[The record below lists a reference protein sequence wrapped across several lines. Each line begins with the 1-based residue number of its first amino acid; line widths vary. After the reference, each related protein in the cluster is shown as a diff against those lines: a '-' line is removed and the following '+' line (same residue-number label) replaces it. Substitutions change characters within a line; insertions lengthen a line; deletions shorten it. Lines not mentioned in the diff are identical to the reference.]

1 LKNKQNKATANK
13 KASRS
18 DRFFSLIDG
27 IIRDRISSNIQLE
40 LIFAVAICLV
50 AAFIGYNV
58 TYKMTERT
66 VETSH
71 ISYDSGIESI
81 RDSAYDIAERMIN
94 DLRYKEET
102 EITDEMRRNVRYPSE
117 NNPLA
122 KQFDLYQA
130 MKNLIEDFSRVENL
144 KVMVT
149 DLNGNIQFKTEGV
162 SESKL
167 DIFDVLKNSFD
178 VSYSGSTTIYHNP
191 GTPQDPAQEMTLVY
205 PMNFLDEDRYLIV
218 KAAPAAVVDTTLSY
232 VYNTSLA
239 LFAALLL
246 FVALF
251 LIITRRKMD
260 YIQQLSDTVKVI
272 STGNFKYKAPVKGND
287 ELTNLAKSINSMATD
302 IDVRIEEERK
312 LEQMKNDLITNVS
325 HDLRTPLTS
334 IIGYIELAKSDAIS
348 PEKRKEYIEIASS
361 KSLRLKELIESLF
374 EYSKLESPEHKLN
387 IMNVSLRELIEQ
399 LVEEMIPLAEEYGHT
414 LEKVMPK
421 VDVIVEADVQQIVRL
436 FENLITNAI
445 KYSTEK
451 VPIKVLLSLE
461 EGATLARVSVENSV
475 GDIDESEIPKMF
487 ERFYRLDKSR
497 FSGNGGSG
505 LGLAISENIVKMH
518 SGRISAIK
526 TERSTLVITVDLPVR
541 FYPGPGAVL

>member
-162 SESKL
+162 SESKTGY
-167 DIFDVLKNSFD
+167 IRR
-178 VSYSGSTTIYHNP
+178 
-191 GTPQDPAQEMTLVY
+191 AQE
-205 PMNFLDEDRYLIV
+205 
-218 KAAPAAVVDTTLSY
+218 
-232 VYNTSLA
+232 
-239 LFAALLL
+239 
-246 FVALF
+246 
-251 LIITRRKMD
+251 
-260 YIQQLSDTVKVI
+260 QL
-272 STGNFKYKAPVKGND
+272 
-287 ELTNLAKSINSMATD
+287 
-302 IDVRIEEERK
+302 
-312 LEQMKNDLITNVS
+312 
-325 HDLRTPLTS
+325 
-334 IIGYIELAKSDAIS
+334 
-348 PEKRKEYIEIASS
+348 
-361 KSLRLKELIESLF
+361 
-374 EYSKLESPEHKLN
+374 
-387 IMNVSLRELIEQ
+387 
-399 LVEEMIPLAEEYGHT
+399 
-414 LEKVMPK
+414 
-421 VDVIVEADVQQIVRL
+421 
-436 FENLITNAI
+436 
-445 KYSTEK
+445 
-451 VPIKVLLSLE
+451 
-461 EGATLARVSVENSV
+461 
-475 GDIDESEIPKMF
+475 
-487 ERFYRLDKSR
+487 
-497 FSGNGGSG
+497 
-505 LGLAISENIVKMH
+505 
-518 SGRISAIK
+518 
-526 TERSTLVITVDLPVR
+526 
-541 FYPGPGAVL
+541 

>member
-1 LKNKQNKATANK
+1 
-13 KASRS
+13 
-18 DRFFSLIDG
+18 
-27 IIRDRISSNIQLE
+27 
-40 LIFAVAICLV
+40 
-50 AAFIGYNV
+50 
-58 TYKMTERT
+58 
-66 VETSH
+66 
-71 ISYDSGIESI
+71 
-81 RDSAYDIAERMIN
+81 
-94 DLRYKEET
+94 
-102 EITDEMRRNVRYPSE
+102 
-117 NNPLA
+117 
-122 KQFDLYQA
+122 
-130 MKNLIEDFSRVENL
+130 
-144 KVMVT
+144 
-149 DLNGNIQFKTEGV
+149 
-162 SESKL
+162 
-167 DIFDVLKNSFD
+167 
-178 VSYSGSTTIYHNP
+178 
-191 GTPQDPAQEMTLVY
+191 
-205 PMNFLDEDRYLIV
+205 MNFLNEDRYLIV
-218 KAAPAAVVDTTLSY
+218 KAAPAAVVDTTSSY
-232 VYNTSLA
+232 VYNTSIA
-239 LFAALLL
+239 LFAALVL
-246 FVALF
+246 FVVMF

-334 IIGYIELAKSDAIS
+334 IIGYIELAKADSIS

-399 LVEEMIPLAEEYGHT
+399 LVEEMIPLAEEFGHT
-414 LEKVMPK
+414 LEKFMPK
-421 VDVIVEADVQQIVRL
+421 TDVIIEADVQQIVRL

-451 VPIKVLLSLE
+451 VPIKVSLSLE
-461 EGATLARVSVENSV
+461 EGASLARVSVENSV
-475 GDIDESEIPKMF
+475 GDIEESEIPKMF

-518 SGRISAIK
+518 SGRISARK
-526 TERSTLVITVDLPVR
+526 TDHNTLLITVDLPVR
-541 FYPGPGAVL
+541 FYPGPGAAF

>member
-1 LKNKQNKATANK
+1 MRNKQNKVPANK

-58 TYKMTERT
+58 TYKMTVKT
-66 VETSH
+66 VETSY
-71 ISYDSGIESI
+71 ISYNRGIESI

-122 KQFDLYQA
+122 KQFNLDQA
-130 MKNLIEDFSRVENL
+130 MKNLIEDFSRVGNL

-162 SESKL
+162 SEEKL

-178 VSYSGSTTIYHNP
+178 VSYSGSTTVYHSP

-205 PMNFLDEDRYLIV
+205 PMNFLKEDRYLIV
-218 KAAPAAVVDTTLSY
+218 KAAPAAVVDTRLSY
-232 VYNTSLA
+232 IYNTSLS
-239 LFAALLL
+239 LFAALVL
-246 FVALF
+246 FVAMF

-287 ELTNLAKSINSMATD
+287 ELTNLAKSINSMAMD

-334 IIGYIELAKSDAIS
+334 IIGYIELAKSDSIS

-414 LEKVMPK
+414 LEKFMPR

-445 KYSTEK
+445 KYSAEK
-451 VPIKVLLSLE
+451 VPIKVSLSLE
-461 EGATLARVSVENSV
+461 EGAAIARVSVENSV

-518 SGRISAIK
+518 SGRIYAKK
-526 TERSTLVITVDLPVR
+526 TDRSTLIITVDLPVR
-541 FYPGPGAVL
+541 FYPGPGATL